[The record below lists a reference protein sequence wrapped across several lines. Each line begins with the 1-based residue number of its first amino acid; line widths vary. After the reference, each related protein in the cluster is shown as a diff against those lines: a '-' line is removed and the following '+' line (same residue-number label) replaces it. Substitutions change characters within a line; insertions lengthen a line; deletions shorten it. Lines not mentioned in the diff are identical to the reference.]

1 MIDYTLS
8 EAKLAEKLNWVLIFF
23 FEKIISLKKA
33 E

>member
-23 FEKIISLKKA
+23 EKIISLKKSK
-33 E
+33 

>member
-23 FEKIISLKKA
+23 EKIISLKKA
-33 E
+33 K

>member
-23 FEKIISLKKA
+23 EKIISLKTAK
-33 E
+33 